1 MRPRV
6 VFQIFLFGLIALI
19 LISVITAFAASIDIN
34 SSNVGIESIPVSAED
49 IKPPAC
55 SALVLT
61 NIVSGAGMITGTVG
75 NDLILGSSGN
85 DTIDGG
91 EGYDCIVGG
100 DGDDIIDGD
109 SETDVCVGGAGS
121 DNFSNCETEIQ

>member
-6 VFQIFLFGLIALI
+6 VLKILLFGLITLI
-19 LISVITAFAASIDIN
+19 LVSAITAFAASIDIHP
-34 SSNVGIESIPVSAED
+34 SNVGVESIPVRAED

-55 SALVLT
+55 SALYLT
-61 NIVSGAGMITGTVG
+61 NIIRGSGLFSGTAG
-75 NDLILGSSGN
+75 NDLILGSTGN

-91 EGYDCIVGG
+91 GGDDCIVGG
-100 DGDDIIDGD
+100 DGDDTIDGN

>member
-6 VFQIFLFGLIALI
+6 VFQIVLFGLIALVI
-19 LISVITAFAASIDIN
+19 ISVFTAFAAGIDIAP
-34 SSNVGIESIPVSAED
+34 SNIGIESIPVNAQD
-49 IKPPAC
+49 IKPSAC

-61 NIVSGAGMITGTVG
+61 NIVRGSGLFSGTAG

-91 EGYDCIVGG
+91 GGDDCIIGG
-100 DGDDIIDGD
+100 DGDDIIDGN
-109 SETDVCVGGAGS
+109 SEIDVCIGGAGS

>member
-6 VFQIFLFGLIALI
+6 VFQIFLFGLIALVI
-19 LISVITAFAASIDIN
+19 ISVFTAFAAGIDIAP
-34 SSNVGIESIPVSAED
+34 SNISIESMPVSAQD
-49 IKPPAC
+49 IKPSAC

-61 NIVSGAGMITGTVG
+61 NIVRGSGLFSGTAG
-75 NDLILGSSGN
+75 NDLILGSPGN

-91 EGYDCIVGG
+91 GDDDCIVGG
-100 DGDDIIDGD
+100 DGDDTIDGN
-109 SETDVCVGGAGS
+109 SGTDVCVGGAGN